1 MRGHFLLRSTKQC
14 LPMSLRLRQWV
25 PKSGVQGLLV
35 IDKWGPTLAYM
46 ANVLGVTRD
55 IVGRGEYESRT
66 AEQAAD
72 VLGGRV
78 DGGKDVVNVVAFS
91 LLQVVNLWEGARSE
105 PTSTHQQHRH
115 HTSALG
121 DY

>member
-1 MRGHFLLRSTKQC
+1 
-14 LPMSLRLRQWV
+14 
-25 PKSGVQGLLV
+25 
-35 IDKWGPTLAYM
+35 M
-46 ANVLGVTRD
+46 AHVLGVTRD
-55 IVGRGEYESRT
+55 IVGRGEYELRT
-66 AEQAAD
+66 TERRVD

-78 DGGKDVVNVVAFS
+78 DGGEDVVNVVAFS
-91 LLQVVNLWEGARSE
+91 LLQIVNLWEGARSE